1 MRLFDEASL
10 HKLEQ
15 LTLQADSV
23 RVGAMKGNRR
33 SRKRGTSIEF
43 ADYREYSQG
52 DDLRRLD
59 WNVYARLERPF
70 LKLTEEEEDLAVH
83 ILVDVSGSMDWPILE
98 GEEDKPF
105 NKLRYGL
112 TLAGATGYLGLLSGD
127 VVFVTLFDDTY
138 RQSWGPFRGRQNGW
152 PLLQFLEANYE
163 SLANRPP
170 SERKQSTS
178 INTPLRDYAL
188 RGRRPGLLFFL
199 SDLLAA
205 DGYREGLSALGSR
218 GHEIVLLHL
227 HSPDEISP
235 QLSGDLRLVDVETG
249 ESAEV
254 SLDALTIEAYSD
266 RLAAWHAEIGAFC
279 ANRTI
284 HYIPIN
290 TNTPWDVIVMQ
301 GLRRQGIIR

>member
-1 MRLFDEASL
+1 MRLLDEATL
-10 HKLEQ
+10 RKLEQ

-23 RVGAMKGNRR
+23 RVGAMKGDRR

-43 ADYREYSQG
+43 ADYREYTQG

-83 ILVDVSGSMDWPILE
+83 ILVDVSGSMNWPIDEE
-98 GEEDKPF
+98 GEALSI

-112 TLAGATGYLGLLSGD
+112 TMTAATGYLGLLSGD
-127 VVFVTLFDDTY
+127 VVIVTLFDNAY

-163 SLANRPP
+163 ILINRPA
-170 SERKQSTS
+170 SESKYPTTL
-178 INTPLRDYAL
+178 NAPLRDYAL
-188 RGRRPGLLFFL
+188 RGRRPGLLFLL

-205 DGYREGLSALGSR
+205 DGYRDGLNALSSR
-218 GHEIVLLHL
+218 GHEIALLHL
-227 HSPDEISP
+227 ASPDEIDP
-235 QLSGDLRLVDVETG
+235 QISGDLRLIDVETG

-254 SLDALTIEAYSD
+254 SLDALTIEAYSA
-266 RLAAWHAEIGAFC
+266 RLDAWHTEIGTFC
-279 ANRTI
+279 ASRGI
-284 HYIPIN
+284 HYIQIN
-290 TNTPWDVIVMQ
+290 TEIPWDAILMQ
-301 GLRRQGIIR
+301 ALRRQGVVR